1 MYEALYAQNRGL
13 LNRLARQYE
22 GACRL
27 DRAVSVEDL
36 MQAGFFALVQAEQS
50 FDPAQGKTWAAWA
63 AWYVRREYEKLL
75 GLRDGRFIRADTGAQ
90 TLDRPVSGMDESGA
104 TLKDMLAD
112 DSLPDADAALLR
124 RELADGVRAAVDR
137 LEDEGQRRAVRLMQL
152 EARSARAAAADMG
165 LTPAQ
170 VRRLCEQALTHLHG
184 DARLRALADLD
195 DRTRFHAH
203 KGVRAFNQDWT
214 SVTEA
219 AALWR
224 VEQRERMG
232 I

>member
-27 DRAVSVEDL
+27 DRAVSLEDL
-36 MQAGFFALVQAEQS
+36 IQAGFIGLVQAKMS
-50 FDPAQGKTWAAWA
+50 FDPERGKTWAAWA

-75 GLRDGRFIRADTGAQ
+75 GLRDGRFTRAHTGAQ
-90 TLDRPVSGMDESGA
+90 TLDQPARGFEDSGT

-112 DSLPDADAALLR
+112 DSLPDADAALLS
-124 RELADGVRAAVDR
+124 RELADTVRAAVDR
-137 LEDEGQRRAVRLMQL
+137 LEDEKQRRAVRLMQL

-165 LTPAQ
+165 VTPAQ
-170 VRRLCEQALTHLHG
+170 ARRLCDQALARLYG
-184 DARLRALADLD
+184 DARLRALTDLD
-195 DRTRFHAH
+195 ERTRFHAH

-214 SVTEA
+214 SVTEG

-232 I
+232 L

>member
-1 MYEALYAQNRGL
+1 MYEALYAENRGL

-36 MQAGFFALVQAEQS
+36 MQAGFIGLVRAEQS

-63 AWYVRREYEKLL
+63 AWYVRRECEKLL
-75 GLRDGRFIRADTGAQ
+75 GLRNGRFIRADTGAE
-90 TLDRPVSGMDESGA
+90 TLDRPVAGMDDSGV
-104 TLKDMLAD
+104 TLKDTLAD
-112 DSLPDADAALLR
+112 DSLPDADAALLS

-137 LEDEGQRRAVRLMQL
+137 LESDRLRRAITLMQL

-165 LTPAQ
+165 VTPAQ
-170 VRRLCEQALTHLHG
+170 ARRLCDQAMTRLHG
-184 DARLRALADLD
+184 DARLRALTDLD
-195 DRTRFHAH
+195 ERTRFHAH

-224 VEQRERMG
+224 IEQRDRMG
-232 I
+232 L